1 MDFKKLK
8 CKLSR
13 KKYFQYAIQEL
24 GKPIILALRR
34 HRKKNISEL
43 KCRLIYQ
50 VRTRDSCTVS

>member
-43 KCRLIYQ
+43 KSRLVYQ